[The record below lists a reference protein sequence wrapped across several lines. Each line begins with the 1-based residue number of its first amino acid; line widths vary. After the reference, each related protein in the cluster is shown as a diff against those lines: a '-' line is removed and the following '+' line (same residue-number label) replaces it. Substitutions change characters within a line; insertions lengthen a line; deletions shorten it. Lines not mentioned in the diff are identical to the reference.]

1 MKKSGNVR
9 KFANT
14 KFAINSCNGRYR
26 YHMIDKS
33 FFFFFYQGD
42 KSLIKVYMCI
52 FVSISICRA
61 LALVKV
67 GRNVYVIYMYI

>member
-1 MKKSGNVR
+1 MLGNLPILNLLSTV
-9 KFANT
+9 AMAGT
-14 KFAINSCNGRYR
+14 GI
-26 YHMIDKS
+26 MIDKS
-33 FFFFFYQGD
+33 FFFFFYKGD

-52 FVSISICRA
+52 FVSISVCQA